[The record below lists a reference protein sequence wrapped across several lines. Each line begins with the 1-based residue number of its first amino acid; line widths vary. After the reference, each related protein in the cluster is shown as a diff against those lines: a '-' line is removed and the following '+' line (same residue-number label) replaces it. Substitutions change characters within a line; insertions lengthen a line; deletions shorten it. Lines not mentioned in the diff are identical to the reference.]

1 MFETGRGKT
10 LPGYMGHVPG
20 NWQEEQ
26 VAGKAPP
33 RSHIPNYAGFIKGAK
48 AENFIGQTYG
58 KMTYVSSTGEY
69 AKGRDLD
76 ANTKYK
82 SVARENHIDVNQV
95 VDKTA
100 GEMLGV
106 QPKYEAPPTIIPVET
121 ANKFWG
127 VPSDDNVALQK
138 NTDAFYANTGTYN
151 APAATQSLEDAQK
164 SFFGKQNKSKPE
176 KHGEPVP
183 GYTGVSR
190 RVGADNIFG
199 QSYAASRK
207 TSKEVLRD
215 SKAEGAQILQ
225 QRAKFVPDYMKVDVG
240 NYEGYLQGLKPSPL
254 DRDATPDAAPAQND
268 PRIPSAEANAFFGTQ
283 ETESDQLARN
293 TNAFYGK
300 AN

>member
-10 LPGYMGHVPG
+10 LPGYMGHVQG
-20 NWQEEQ
+20 NWREEE
-26 VAGKAPP
+26 VATKAPP

-76 ANTKYK
+76 AQQKYK
-82 SVARENHIDVNQV
+82 SVARENHIDVNKV

-106 QPKYEAPPTIIPVET
+106 EPKQEKPPTIIPVET
-121 ANKFWG
+121 ANQFWG
-127 VPSDDNVALQK
+127 VASEENVSLQK
-138 NTDAFYANTGTYN
+138 NTEAFYANQGKYN
-151 APAATQSLEDAQK
+151 APANQQSLEDAQAQ
-164 SFFGKQNKSKPE
+164 FFGKQARAKPE

-199 QSYAASRK
+199 QSYAASRQ
-207 TSKEVLRD
+207 TSKQVLAD
-215 SKAEGAQILQ
+215 SKAEGAGILQ

-240 NYEGYLQGLKPSPL
+240 DYEGYLASLKPSPL
-254 DRDATPDAAPAQND
+254 QRDATPEAAPAQND
-268 PRIPSAEANAFFGTQ
+268 PRIPSADAT
-283 ETESDQLARN
+283 
-293 TNAFYGK
+293 AFYGTDS
-300 AN
+300 

>member
-1 MFETGRGKT
+1 MFETGKGKT

-20 NWQEEQ
+20 NWQEEE
-26 VAGKAPP
+26 VAGKAGA
-33 RSHIPNYAGFIKGAK
+33 RSHIPNYAGFIRGAK

-58 KMTYVSSTGEY
+58 KATYVSSTGEY

-76 ANTKYK
+76 AETKYK
-82 SVARENHIDVNQV
+82 SVARENHIDVNKI

-106 QPKYEAPPTIIPVET
+106 EPKYVQPPTIIPVET
-121 ANKFWG
+121 SNKFWG
-127 VPSDDNVALQK
+127 VPSDDNVALAK
-138 NTDAFYANTGTYN
+138 NTSAFYANQGSYQ
-151 APAATQSLEDAQK
+151 APGAQQSLEDAQK
-164 SFFGKQNKSKPE
+164 SFFGKQQRSKPE

-199 QSYAASRK
+199 QSYAASRQ
-207 TSKEVLRD
+207 TSKQVLSD

-240 NYEGYLQGLKPSPL
+240 DYDSYLSGLKPSPL
-254 DRDATPDAAPAQND
+254 CRDATPQAAPAAND
-268 PRIPSAEANAFFGTQ
+268 PRVPSADAQAFF
-283 ETESDQLARN
+283 
-293 TNAFYGK
+293 
-300 AN
+300 